1 MSYDCLQ
8 LDKGDR
14 KVMHLLK
21 HLRAYFSRICY
32 LMKYIW
38 NVQKVDAVLI
48 DTPTHENLGDHAIV
62 LAEQQLLENLDI
74 SYYELT
80 ANMIDR
86 IEKLFG
92 LFTPMNH
99 LIVVPGGGFLGT
111 LWPKEEYRFRRILKA
126 FDKQK
131 IIVFPQTIT
140 FDMDSKDGYE
150 FFLDSYKIYHG
161 CKDLTIF
168 AREENSY
175 AFMRKNMPD
184 VCVELVPDIV
194 TILNSEKSY
203 INRTGILFCLRSDKE
218 KVLSLDDEQ
227 YLETVVRAYYPNEI
241 ISHTDTELKYC
252 VSVAE
257 RKDEVENKLAQFSKA
272 KLVITDRLHGM
283 VFAAIT
289 NTPCIAMG
297 NINGKVKR
305 VYHWIENNSYI
316 KYINS
321 VKELESAINC
331 LDLEKEYNYVEPTLE
346 KEFASLLRK
355 LKDGV
360 L

>member
-1 MSYDCLQ
+1 
-8 LDKGDR
+8 
-14 KVMHLLK
+14 MHLLK
-21 HLRAYFSRICY
+21 HLRAYFNRICY
-32 LMKYIW
+32 LIKYIW
-38 NVQKVDAVLI
+38 NVRKVDAILI

-62 LAEQQLLENLDI
+62 LAEQQLLETLGI

-86 IEKLFG
+86 IERLFG

-99 LIVVPGGGFLGT
+99 LIVVPGGGFLGA
-111 LWPKEEYRFRRILKA
+111 LWPKEEHRFRRILEA

-131 IIVFPQTIT
+131 VLVFPQTIT
-140 FDMDSKDGYE
+140 FDMDSKEGYD
-150 FFLDSYKIYHG
+150 FFLDSYQAYQR

-175 AFMRKNMPD
+175 AFMKRNMPD

-194 TILNSEKSY
+194 TVLNCEHPHTE
-203 INRTGILFCLRSDKE
+203 RTGVLFCLRSDKE
-218 KVLSLDDEQ
+218 KVLKSDDER
-227 YLETVVRAYYPNEI
+227 YLEAVVRAHYPYET
-241 ISHTDTELKYC
+241 ISHTDTELAYC
-252 VSVAE
+252 VSVAN
-257 RKDEVENKLAQFSKA
+257 RKVEVEKKLVQFSKS

-305 VYHWIENNSYI
+305 VYRWIENNSYV

-321 VKELESAINC
+321 VKEFKSIINSF
-331 LDLEKEYNYVEPTLE
+331 DLEKECHYVGPTLE
-346 KEFASLLRK
+346 QEFAPLLEK
-355 LKDGV
+355 LKEGA